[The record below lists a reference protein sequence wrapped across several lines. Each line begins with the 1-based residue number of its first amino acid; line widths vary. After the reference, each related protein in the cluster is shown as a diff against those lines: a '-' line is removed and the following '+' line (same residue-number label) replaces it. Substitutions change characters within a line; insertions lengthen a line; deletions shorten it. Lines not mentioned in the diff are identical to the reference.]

1 MHVKLYVSGSFCIIG
16 LSEIANILHKDNIC
30 KGKDLYIGRLEF
42 RGVAG
47 ACDVRVAQY
56 CIQEYI
62 CYVKISLFSVSGPIC
77 VAIIS
82 LYSIVSNGFLCKIN
96 ICCCKIFT
104 VER

>member
-1 MHVKLYVSGSFCIIG
+1 MDYQKLQAYYTKITLVRVKICIGI
-16 LSEIANILHKDNIC
+16 LEI
-30 KGKDLYIGRLEF
+30 

-47 ACDVRVAQY
+47 GRDVRVAQY

-62 CYVKISLFSVSGPIC
+62 CYVKCSLFTVSGPIC

-82 LYSIVSNGFLCKIN
+82 LYGIVSNRFLCKIN
-96 ICCCKIFT
+96 TCCCKMFT

>member
-1 MHVKLYVSGSFCIIG
+1 MSGSFCLIA
-16 LSEIANILHKDNIC
+16 LSAIESILHKDNIS
-30 KGKDLYIGRLEF
+30 KGKDLYRGRLEI

-47 ACDVRVAQY
+47 AHDVRVAQY

-62 CYVKISLFSVSGPIC
+62 CYVKFSLFSVSGLIC
-77 VAIIS
+77 VSINS
-82 LYSIVSNGFLCKIN
+82 LYGIVSNRCLCKIN

>member
-1 MHVKLYVSGSFCIIG
+1 MSGSFCLIG
-16 LSEIANILHKDNIC
+16 LSAIASILHKDNIS
-30 KGKDLYIGRLEF
+30 KGKDLYIGRLEI

-47 ACDVRVAQY
+47 ARDVRVAQY

-62 CYVKISLFSVSGPIC
+62 CYVNFSQFSVSGPIC
-77 VAIIS
+77 IAIIS
-82 LYSIVSNGFLCKIN
+82 VYRIVSNRFLCKIN